1 MEITKEKLAHQEAL
15 AFEVWMRETVKTV
28 HYADNEKMAEAY
40 NRVFNNTLEL
50 TIYESPNKKRREP
63 N

>member
-1 MEITKEKLAHQEAL
+1 MKITKEKLAHQEAM

-40 NRVFNNTLEL
+40 DRVFNNTLEL

>member
-1 MEITKEKLAHQEAL
+1 MTKEKLAHQEAM

-50 TIYESPNKKRREP
+50 TIYESPNKKRRES

>member
-1 MEITKEKLAHQEAL
+1 MTKEKLAHQEAL

-28 HYADNEKMAEAY
+28 HYADNDRMAEAY

-50 TIYESPNKKRREP
+50 IIYESTDKKGREP

>member
-1 MEITKEKLAHQEAL
+1 MTKEKLAFQEAL

-28 HYADNEKMAEAY
+28 HYADTDKMAEAY
-40 NRVFNNTLEL
+40 SRVFNNTLEL
-50 TIYESPNKKRREP
+50 TIYDSTNKKRRES

>member
-15 AFEVWMRETVKTV
+15 AFEVWMRETVKTI

>member
-1 MEITKEKLAHQEAL
+1 MKITKEKLAHQEAM

>member
-1 MEITKEKLAHQEAL
+1 MTKEKLAHQEAL
-15 AFEVWMRETVKTV
+15 AFEVWMRETIKTV
-28 HYADNEKMAEAY
+28 HYADNDRMAEAY

-50 TIYESPNKKRREP
+50 TIYESTDKKRREP

>member
-1 MEITKEKLAHQEAL
+1 MTKEKLAFKEAE
-15 AFEVWMRETVKTV
+15 AFEIWMRETVRSV

-40 NRVFNNTLEL
+40 SRVFNNTLEL
-50 TIYESPNKKRREP
+50 TIYESTDKKRREP

>member
-1 MEITKEKLAHQEAL
+1 MTKEKLAFQEAL

-28 HYADNEKMAEAY
+28 HYADNDKMAEAY

-50 TIYESPNKKRREP
+50 TIYDSTNKKRRES

>member
-1 MEITKEKLAHQEAL
+1 MTKENLAHQEAL

-28 HYADNEKMAEAY
+28 HYADNDRMAEAY

-50 TIYESPNKKRREP
+50 TIYESTDKKGREP

>member
-1 MEITKEKLAHQEAL
+1 MTKEKLAHQEAL
-15 AFEVWMRETVKTV
+15 AFEVWMREIVRSV

-50 TIYESPNKKRREP
+50 TIYESTDKKRREP

>member
-1 MEITKEKLAHQEAL
+1 MTKEKLAHQEAL

-28 HYADNEKMAEAY
+28 HYADNDRMAEAY

-50 TIYESPNKKRREP
+50 TIYESTDKKGREP

>member
-1 MEITKEKLAHQEAL
+1 MTKEKLAYQEAM

-40 NRVFNNTLEL
+40 NRVFNNALEL
-50 TIYESPNKKRREP
+50 TIYESPNKKRRES

>member
-1 MEITKEKLAHQEAL
+1 MTKEKLAHQEAL
-15 AFEVWMRETVKTV
+15 AFEVWMREIVRSV

-50 TIYESPNKKRREP
+50 TIYESTDKKGREP